1 MTLEADEKSMGFDY
15 IGQMLLGTPTYAWAI
30 IPSILCARL
39 ADKYRGMRAPMI
51 MFNSACVIA
60 GTAMFSKLSMAQKAA
75 RYTGVFLAVGGANA
89 NVGLIISW
97 SQTSIRQQSKRAVSS
112 GLIIL
117 WGGIGGILAAVTMLQ
132 SEAAIGYPTGINFC
146 LGMNAFVLAGA
157 FALSFYYRMRNR
169 KADRGSAV
177 LEGDVNFRYQP

>member
-1 MTLEADEKSMGFDY
+1 MKSKEIRKFANISYGWS
-15 IGQMLLGTPTYAWAI
+15 L
-30 IPSILCARL
+30 IPSIVCARI
-39 ADKYRGMRAPMI
+39 ADKYHGMRAPMI

-60 GTAMFSKLSMAQKAA
+60 GTAMFSKLDMAQKAA

-117 WGGIGGILAAVTMLQ
+117 WGGVGGILAAVTMLQ
-132 SEAAIGYPTGINFC
+132 KEAAIGYPTGINFC
-146 LGMNAFVLAGA
+146 LGMNAFVLVGA
-157 FALSFYYRMRNR
+157 FALSMFFRMRNR
-169 KADRGSAV
+169 QADRGKVV
-177 LEGDVNFRYQP
+177 LEEDVNFRYQP